1 MYSLIQRPVPTVVV
15 AAARSAPTV
24 VAAAR
29 PARTVV
35 VAAARSAP
43 TVVAAARPARTVV
56 VYCVNMPYQR
66 QTN

>member
-43 TVVAAARPARTVV
+43 TKGCGCRSK
-56 VYCVNMPYQR
+56 
-66 QTN
+66 